1 MNAQDDVA
9 THEPPGWWTPAEPWS
24 RGRWSVERRGDE
36 IADVRYDGVLV
47 LRSVRLV
54 VRDDAW
60 RTADLV
66 VGQVRDDA
74 DGLSVD
80 VRTAAGGVDV
90 RGTIRVAAAGPR
102 LTVAWAGAPA
112 GDLLTNRTGLV
123 VLHPPH
129 VAGAALEVSHPDA
142 SVTRTRFPR
151 AISPHQPARDI
162 AALAWHDGG
171 LDLRLDLR
179 GDVFEMED
187 QRNWTDASFKTYS
200 RPLTLPF
207 PYLLRAGAPLRQ
219 AVEVTASGRAVRA
232 RDQDDGPAVVRLR
245 AAGIFPSVI
254 TSASTAGGPAP
265 AVPPPGDALLVELDL
280 ATTTWPAVLA
290 RAADP
295 GLPLDVRLI
304 LPDDLPDHHLPAADA
319 VAVTSTAAL
328 AQAVAALRA
337 LPVARIAAFSPT
349 THVAGAAEVSALRA
363 ALART
368 GTSAKVLG
376 GVRAHF
382 TELNRCHDLVPADV
396 DGLTFSTTPL
406 FHSGDT
412 EQLVESVAMQRL
424 VAAQAVDL
432 AAGRR
437 PVHVGPVTLR
447 PRFNDVAEPHQDRR
461 ADPAHDADPRQSRAE
476 LAAWVVAG
484 AAALAVPGV
493 ASIAW
498 FEDQGPRGL
507 VGPAGVP
514 RPVAEPVRVLA
525 GLAGRELLSG
535 ASPDGRVWAL
545 GARDGAG
552 TLVLAA
558 NLDRRARTVTVVVDT
573 GHDEPEDGD
582 AATARRVGLRLAPQT
597 WTSVWA

>member
-1 MNAQDDVA
+1 M
-9 THEPPGWWTPAEPWS
+9 TREPPGWWTPAEPWS
-24 RGRWSVERRGDE
+24 RGRWSLERRGDE

-60 RTADLV
+60 RTADV
-66 VGQVRDDA
+66 VVDQVRDDA
-74 DGLSVD
+74 DGFLVD
-80 VRTAAGGVDV
+80 VRATAGGVDV
-90 RGTIRVAAAGPR
+90 RGTIRVVAAGPR
-102 LTVAWAGAPA
+102 LTVEWDGAPA
-112 GDLLTNRTGLV
+112 RDLLTNRTGLV

-129 VAGAALEVSHPDA
+129 VAGAALAVTHPDA
-142 SVTRTRFPR
+142 TVTRTRFPR

-171 LDLRLDLR
+171 LGLRLDLR

-207 PYLLRAGAPLRQ
+207 PYLVRAGESLRQ
-219 AVEVTASGRAVRA
+219 AVEVTASGRAVPGVRE
-232 RDQDDGPAVVRLR
+232 REDDGPAVVRLR
-245 AAGIFPSVI
+245 AAGTFPSVT
-254 TSASTAGGPAP
+254 TSVAASVATTTGPARG
-265 AVPPPGDALLVELDL
+265 VPCAGVALLVELDL
-280 ATTTWPAVLA
+280 GTATWPSVLA
-290 RAADP
+290 RAAAP
-295 GLPLDVRLI
+295 GLPLDVRLV
-304 LPDDLPDHHLPAADA
+304 LPDDGLPDDAVTPAAA
-319 VAVTSTAAL
+319 AAL
-328 AQAVAALRA
+328 TRAAAALSPLR
-337 LPVARIAAFSPT
+337 VARVAAFSPT
-349 THVAGAAEVSALRA
+349 THVAGTAEVAALRA
-363 ALART
+363 ALAT
-368 GTSAKVLG
+368 TETSAEVLG

-382 TELNRCHDLVPADV
+382 TELNRNHDLVLADV
-396 DGLTFSTTPL
+396 DGLTFSLTPL

-424 VAAQAVDL
+424 VAAQSVDL
-432 AAGRR
+432 AAGR

-461 ADPAHDADPRQSRAE
+461 ADPAHDADPRQSREE
-476 LAAWVVAG
+476 LAAWVVAS
-484 AAALAVPGV
+484 ASALAVPGV

-514 RPVAEPVRVLA
+514 RPVAEPVRALA

-545 GARDGAG
+545 GAREDTG
-552 TLVLAA
+552 TQVLAA
-558 NLDRRARTVTVVVDT
+558 NLDRRSRTITVELET
-573 GHDEPEDGD
+573 ERDGPD
-582 AATARRVGLRLAPQT
+582 DSGATQPHRLDLRLAPQT